1 MTEVIDES
9 MCATLDAL
17 YSLPLAGT
25 EQQLLYAYY
34 RGRVDFIRSIY
45 DFEVNVR
52 SATPDGVF
60 DMEATEAAN
69 NRISSRI
76 REMYGRI
83 VGAIFR

>member
-9 MCATLDAL
+9 MCATLDSL
-17 YSLPLAGT
+17 YSLPLAGM
-25 EQQLLYAYY
+25 EAQLLYAYY

-60 DMEATEAAN
+60 NPEVAEEAGN
-69 NRISSRI
+69 KVSSKIRQMYSRI
-76 REMYGRI
+76 I
-83 VGAIFR
+83 GAIFR